1 MEEPSRDEDPPGA
14 RAEPDYVGVSGGVA
28 GETAGIV
35 TALALGAHRRFT
47 GASDLTR
54 AILLMVFASF
64 IFNLMN
70 AVIRYLSTDIH
81 PFEIGFFRNVFGLVA
96 LSPLYFRHGLGV
108 LKTKRIGM
116 HATRAGFNVISMM
129 CFFYALSITPLAQVA
144 SMGFTL
150 PIFVTIFAAIFLGE
164 RLRARRLAALSIG
177 LCGALIIVRPGTEAM
192 DTGSLIVL
200 AGTALWAISIM
211 VIKSLSRTDSPLTI
225 TSWASISLAVLSF
238 PIALSVWQMPTLEQ
252 FAWLACIGGMGSLGA
267 MATAHSLRLAEAT
280 ALMPYD
286 FIKLMW
292 AALIG
297 FAVFGE
303 VPSPWTWLGA
313 AIVIAA
319 AIFMIYRETRRKQKL
334 TTAVNLSE

>member
-1 MEEPSRDEDPPGA
+1 MTQEPSEEIASGDR
-14 RAEPDYVGVSGGVA
+14 REPDYVGVSGGVA
-28 GETAGIV
+28 GETSGLV

-64 IFNLMN
+64 VFNMMN
-70 AVIRYLSTDIH
+70 AVIRHVSADLH

-108 LKTKRIGM
+108 LKTTRIGM

-129 CFFYALSITPLAQVA
+129 CFFYALSITPLAEVA

-164 RLRARRLAALSIG
+164 RLRARRLVALAVG
-177 LCGALIIVRPGTEAM
+177 LCGALIIVRPGAETMEA
-192 DTGSLIVL
+192 GPLIVL
-200 AGTALWAISIM
+200 AGTALWAVSIM

-238 PIALSVWQMPTLEQ
+238 PMALAFWKMPDLEQ
-252 FAWLACIGGMGSLGA
+252 FAWLAAIGVMGSVGA

-286 FIKLMW
+286 FVKLLW

-303 VPSPWTWLGA
+303 VPSPWTWVGA
-313 AIVIAA
+313 AIIFASTLYLTYREA
-319 AIFMIYRETRRKQKL
+319 AIRRERELLQ
-334 TTAVNLSE
+334 